1 MLIESFQLF
10 ANLYRNVTVM
20 PAVQFMPVPDF
31 SVPSLRLR

>member
-20 PAVQFMPVPDF
+20 PLVQFMPTPNLP
-31 SVPSLRLR
+31 VPSLRLR